1 MCFVVMCSFSESYKA
16 TKNNKIMKTQAILI
30 FKTLLTVF
38 FFASISVQAQDQVQV
53 EPDMTIKASSET
65 YELVKTWAD
74 EFSKRNPGNEITVIR
89 TENASVPD
97 SEIMGHITTN
107 LPDSQNEYW
116 TTRICSEIIV
126 PVINQSHPALSQYQ
140 KSGITKADLA
150 GMYSTTEPVWPGTQ
164 EEIRAKILLLQENK
178 VNEHLTRF
186 LGQDVPASKH
196 HTFSNS
202 GDLLKELRSDNR
214 SLAFLPLKDVIDE
227 EKSQLKESLS
237 FLPID
242 RNANGRLDHME
253 NIYGSLDQFSRGA
266 QIGKFPQELCC
277 DVYLLTNEKPDKS
290 REKAFITF
298 LLTQGKSNISGFGF
312 SNLAYSTRQAE
323 LQKLNEITVKPTG
336 EEEAGGSWIT
346 IALIIAAIIIGTGFI
361 MNLIFGFTK
370 NGVADNTEDNLNYE
384 PQGAI
389 DESTI
394 AAPEGLF
401 FDKSHTWTYLEKDG
415 KVRMGMDDF
424 MQQVTGPITRIK
436 FRKSGDHVRKG
447 EPIVTI
453 IQNGK
458 QLSLN
463 APVSGTIDTINE
475 SLKDNSSSVNSA
487 PFNEGW
493 LYLIAPDNWQ
503 QETPFLKM
511 ATEYRTWM
519 QGEIARLKDFLAYSL
534 NIHNTNLA
542 HVALQDGGAVKKHVL
557 KDLPPEAWEDFQ
569 SNFLE
574 RIK

>member
-1 MCFVVMCSFSESYKA
+1 MCSFSESYKA
-16 TKNNKIMKTQAILI
+16 TKNNKIMKTQAKLI

-38 FFASISVQAQDQVQV
+38 FFASISVQAQDQIQV

-89 TENASVPD
+89 TENASVPE

-116 TTRICSEIIV
+116 TTRICREIIV
-126 PVINQSHPALSQYQ
+126 PVINKAHPALTQYN

-150 GMYSTTEPVWPGTQ
+150 GMYSSADPVWPRTEGETT
-164 EEIRAKILLLQENK
+164 AKILLLQQNN

-186 LGQDVPASKH
+186 LGQDILASKH
-196 HTFSNS
+196 YTFSKS
-202 GDLLKELRSDNR
+202 QDLLKELQSDNR
-214 SLAFLPLKDVIDE
+214 SLAFLPLKDVIDD
-227 EKSQLKESLS
+227 EKTQLKEDLT

-253 NIYGSLDQFSRGA
+253 SIYSSIDKFSRGA

-277 DVYLLTNEKPDKS
+277 DVYLLTNQKPDKN

-323 LQKLNEITVKPTG
+323 LQKLQEKTAVPSA
-336 EEEAGGSWIT
+336 EEETGGSWAT
-346 IALIIAAIIIGTGFI
+346 IALIIAAIIIGTGFV
-361 MNLIFGFTK
+361 MNLIFGFTRNGMPEK
-370 NGVADNTEDNLNYE
+370 NEESLNPE

-389 DESTI
+389 DENTI

-401 FDKSHTWTYLEKDG
+401 FDKSHTWTFLEKDG
-415 KVRMGMDDF
+415 KVRMGLDDF
-424 MQQVTGPITRIK
+424 MQQITGPITRIK
-436 FRKSGDHVRKG
+436 FRKSGEHVHKG
-447 EPIVTI
+447 EPIVTV

-475 SLKDNSSSVNSA
+475 TLKDNVNALHNA

-511 ATEYRTWM
+511 ATDYKTWM

-534 NIHNTNLA
+534 NVNNTNLSQI
-542 HVALQDGGAVKKHVL
+542 ALQDGGAVKKHVL
-557 KDLPPEAWEDFQ
+557 KDLPPEVWEDFQ
-569 SNFLE
+569 SKFLE
-574 RIK
+574 RNK